1 MANLNEIVKKLRD
14 ERNRVAKELSR
25 LNGAIAALGAL
36 SAAPAAAAKAGKPK
50 ARRKLSAA
58 ARKKIADAQRA
69 RWAKLKKQQKVA

>member
-1 MANLNEIVKKLRD
+1 MANLTEIVKKLRE

-25 LNGAIAALGAL
+25 LDGAIAALGAL
-36 SAAPAAAAKAGKPK
+36 SSAPAAVKASKPK

-69 RWAKLKKQQKVA
+69 RWAKLKKQQKEA